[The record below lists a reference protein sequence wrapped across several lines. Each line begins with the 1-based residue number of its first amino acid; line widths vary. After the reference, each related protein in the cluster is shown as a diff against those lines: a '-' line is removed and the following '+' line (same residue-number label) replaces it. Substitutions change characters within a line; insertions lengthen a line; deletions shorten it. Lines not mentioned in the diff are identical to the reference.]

1 MVFGLVAAACG
12 DDSGGGTDEGTSP
25 SGETDT
31 PPEIEGDPAPGG
43 SVNYALEA
51 ETNGGFC
58 LAEAQLA
65 ISGIQVAR
73 SIYDTLTAPNAEGEI
88 TPFLAESFSSNE
100 DATEWTF
107 VLREGI
113 KFHDG
118 TDLTAEVVKNNL
130 DAYRGEYRDANG
142 DLIREPLLFA
152 FVLQDVDSV
161 EVIDPLTVKVNM
173 VRPWVSFPWTVWGS
187 ARFGI
192 MAQSQLDSDTCG
204 DDMVGTGP
212 FALEEWVVG
221 EQMTLTKNADYWQ
234 TDANGIQLPYLD
246 ELIYR
251 PIPDGTQRVSAL
263 ETDEVTMIH
272 TSSTQ
277 QMVERLQ
284 PLADS
289 GDINLYQTD
298 SFGEVNYFML
308 NVTKPPFDNKNA
320 RIAVAAGVDRELLDE
335 VRGGGIATIA
345 DGPFQA
351 DVVGSL
357 DDTGFPQFD
366 PEASMAAAAAYEE
379 ETGQP
384 LEFTY
389 STTAVEENTLTAQEI
404 QGQLAEVGITMNI
417 RSSADQATLINEA
430 IAKDFDALGWRN
442 HPGADPDTQYNW
454 WYEGSLVNFGGIAD
468 PEINRLLDEG
478 RTTIDQAERVAIYED
493 LNRRFGEEV
502 FNVWTTFTIWAIAT
516 APDVGGIL
524 GPPLPDGTE
533 PFPGLATGAPVSGLF
548 VNTTPAGG

>member
-1 MVFGLVAAACG
+1 MVFGMFAAACG
-12 DDSGGGTDEGTSP
+12 GSDGGSEGAQPTDDP
-25 SGETDT
+25 SGT
-31 PPEIEGDPAPGG
+31 PPEPEGDPAPGG
-43 SVNYALEA
+43 SVTYALEA

-73 SIYDTLTAPNAEGEI
+73 SIYDTLTAPNADGEI
-88 TPFLAESFSSNE
+88 TPFLAESFSANE
-100 DATEWTF
+100 DSTEWTF
-107 VLREGI
+107 VLREGV

-118 TDLTAEVVKNNL
+118 TDLTAEVVKNNI
-130 DAYRGEYRDANG
+130 DAYRGTYEGRS
-142 DLIREPLLFA
+142 PVLFT
-152 FVLQDVDSV
+152 FVLQDIESVDV
-161 EVIDPLTVKVNM
+161 VDPLTVKVTTS
-173 VRPWVSFPWTVWGS
+173 RPWVAFPWTMWSS

-192 MAQSQLDSDTCG
+192 MSQSQLDSENCA

-212 FALEEWVVG
+212 FALESSSDWVVG
-221 EQMTLTKNADYWQ
+221 ESMTLQKNPDYWQ
-234 TDANGIQLPYLD
+234 TDANGVQLPYLD
-246 ELIYR
+246 TLIYK

-263 ETDEVTMIH
+263 ETGEVQMIH

-345 DGPFQA
+345 NGPFQA
-351 DVVGSL
+351 DVLGHL
-357 DDTGFPQFD
+357 EDTGFPAFD
-366 PEASMAAAAAYEE
+366 PVVAEEAAAKYEE
-379 ETGQP
+379 ETGTP

-404 QGQLAEVGITMNI
+404 QGQLAEVGIKMNI

-454 WYEGSLVNFGGIAD
+454 WYVGSLVNFGGIDD
-468 PEINRLLDEG
+468 PEVIRLLDAG
-478 RTTIDQAERVAIYED
+478 RETADPAERKQIYED

-502 FNVWTTFTIWAIAT
+502 FNVWTTFTIWALAA
-516 APDVGGIL
+516 APDVNGLL
-524 GPPLPDGTE
+524 GPNLPDGTE

-548 VNTTPAGG
+548 VNTTPPAGG

>member
-1 MVFGLVAAACG
+1 MVFGLLAAACG
-12 DDSGGGTDEGTSP
+12 GDDGGTEEGTSP
-25 SGETDT
+25 SGENDT
-31 PPEIEGDPAPGG
+31 PPEPEGDPAPGG

-65 ISGIQVAR
+65 ISGIQVTR

-88 TPFLAESFSSNE
+88 TPFLAESFTPN
-100 DATEWTF
+100 DDFTEWTF
-107 VLREGI
+107 VLREGV

-118 TDLTAEVVKNNL
+118 TDLTAEVVKNNI
-130 DAYRGEYRDANG
+130 DAYRGEYKDDAG
-142 DLIREPLLFA
+142 ELIREPLLFA
-152 FVLQDVDSV
+152 FVLQDIASVDV
-161 EVIDPLTVKVNM
+161 VDPLTVTVTTS
-173 VRPWVSFPWTVWGS
+173 RPWVSFPWTMWSS

-234 TDANGIQLPYLD
+234 TDANGVQLPYLD

-263 ETDEVTMIH
+263 ETGEVQMIH

-277 QMVERLQ
+277 QMVERLE

-351 DVVGSL
+351 DVIGFL

-404 QGQLAEVGITMNI
+404 QGQLAEVGIDMTI

-454 WYEGSLVNFGGIAD
+454 WYTGSLVNFGGLDD

-478 RTTIDQAERVAIYED
+478 RTTPDQAERVAIYED

-502 FNVWTTFTIWAIAT
+502 YNVWTTFTIWAIAT
-516 APDVGGIL
+516 APDVGGLL

-533 PFPGLATGAPVSGLF
+533 PFPGLATGAPVAGLF
-548 VNTTPAGG
+548 VNTAPAGG